1 MGTLTEELVRQVLA
15 PIAGKYVAACERE
28 LEQNSPNNTGNLIRN
43 TKVHQVGP
51 FEFDIVGPLYAL
63 DIEKGIDPPLTDKW
77 TRSHRQRYHGTLR
90 WVTRTYSGGQRPV
103 KIPALAGDA
112 KGPWRIMAQAGR
124 PGNPFVQRSI
134 QAAMGTDLTGIL
146 PDKIQITSLD

>member
-1 MGTLTEELVRQVLA
+1 MGTLTEELTRQVLV
-15 PIAGKYVAACERE
+15 PIANKWVAACERE

-112 KGPWRIMAQAGR
+112 KGPWRIMTQAGR
-124 PGNPFVQRSI
+124 PGNPFIQRSI

>member
-1 MGTLTEELVRQVLA
+1 MGTLTEELRRQVLGPVA
-15 PIAGKYVAACERE
+15 NAIVAACESA
-28 LEQNSPNNTGNLIRN
+28 LTQNAPSSTGNLVRN
-43 TKVHQVGP
+43 LNIHQVGP
-51 FEFDIVGPLYAL
+51 SEFDIVGPLYAL

>member
-1 MGTLTEELVRQVLA
+1 MGTLTEELLRQVVV
-15 PIAGKYVAACERE
+15 PIAGAVVAACESE
-28 LEQNSPNNTGNLIRN
+28 LVLNSPNKTGNLIRN
-43 TKVHQVGP
+43 TKIHQIGP
-51 FEFDIVGPLYAL
+51 LEFEIVGPPYAL
-63 DIEKGIDPPLTDKW
+63 DIERGIAPPPTDKW

-112 KGPWRIMAQAGR
+112 KGPWRILTQISR
-124 PGNPFVQRSI
+124 PGNPFIQRSI